1 MSHRQ
6 KNLRSVF
13 AQNLRRLRTR
23 KKLSQE
29 AVAELAGL
37 HRTYVSSVERCER
50 NVTLETVERF
60 AAALGADPVDLLRDR
75 E

>member
-1 MSHRQ
+1 MSHRH

-13 AQNLRRLRTR
+13 AQNLRGMRTS

-29 AVAELAGL
+29 GLAELAGL

-60 AAALGADPVDLLRDR
+60 AAALGADPVDLLR
-75 E
+75 EKP